1 MARAWASGESLER
14 ALGYLITIIII
25 VSLVLIA
32 AGKIRIAVVEGRS
45 MEPTMHTGD
54 LVFLRSEPPEKIK
67 PGDVVVYKTD
77 GRYIIHRVINVYI
90 FKGNY
95 CYIIKG
101 DNNPVPDPGFP
112 ACGSRGI
119 PYSAIIGVVY
129 SVDGSVVKIPYLGG
143 ISVMVKG

>member
-1 MARAWASGESLER
+1 MNWKSREYLDK
-14 ALGYLITIIII
+14 ALGYFITTIIII
-25 VSLVLIA
+25 SLVLIA
-32 AGKIRIAVVEGRS
+32 TGRIRIAVVEGRS

-77 GRYIIHRVINVYI
+77 SRYIIHRVINVYVY
-90 FKGNY
+90 KGNY
-95 CYIIKG
+95 CYIVKG

-119 PYSAIIGVVY
+119 PYDAIIGVVY
-129 SVDGSVVKIPYLGG
+129 SVDDSVVKIPYLGG
-143 ISVMVKG
+143 ISVVIKG